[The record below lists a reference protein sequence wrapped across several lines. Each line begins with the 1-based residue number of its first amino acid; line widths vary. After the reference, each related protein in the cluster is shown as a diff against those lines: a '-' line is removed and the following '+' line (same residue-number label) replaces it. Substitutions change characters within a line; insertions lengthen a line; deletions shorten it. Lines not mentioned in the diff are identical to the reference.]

1 MELIDD
7 DYDNML
13 LSWCVD
19 TLSTT
24 TGTKKRRERKEKM
37 DSKQSIWGQLL
48 TRLEAIGPDMEESL
62 NQFEKRFRITYTT
75 FLLLNDKIKEAGFQK
90 CNSVRPEKQQADL
103 RLLLMGSLKV
113 LGSGFTFTDVSDLC
127 GVSQESLRVFF
138 HSFCSYISTNIA
150 NYVNFDKNLEGTLA
164 SYSKV
169 ELPGCVGSM
178 DNIHILW
185 DRCPA
190 SEANRYHGK
199 EGRCSVSFFVVTDHE
214 RNCLYVSDGFAG
226 TLF

>member
-75 FLLLNDKIKEAGFQK
+75 FLLLNDKG
-90 CNSVRPEKQQADL
+90 NSL
-103 RLLLMGSLKV
+103 
-113 LGSGFTFTDVSDLC
+113 
-127 GVSQESLRVFF
+127 SQFE
-138 HSFCSYISTNIA
+138 
-150 NYVNFDKNLEGTLA
+150 
-164 SYSKV
+164 
-169 ELPGCVGSM
+169 
-178 DNIHILW
+178 
-185 DRCPA
+185 
-190 SEANRYHGK
+190 
-199 EGRCSVSFFVVTDHE
+199 
-214 RNCLYVSDGFAG
+214 
-226 TLF
+226 